1 MKPLSS
7 ASGFGMFSD
16 VVEFPNINSKED
28 NMDQIRWGVLSVS
41 SHYRLRV
48 NDQVKE
54 SKLASVVAIASRDG
68 TKAAAEAE
76 KLGIPRSFA
85 SYEALLADPDIDA
98 VYIPLPNHI
107 HAEWVKKAADAG
119 KHILCEKPFAMSAK
133 EAADAISYARS
144 KGVRVM
150 EAFMYRF
157 HPQWVKVRQI
167 VRSGEL
173 GKIAFIHTQFS
184 FNNKDPKN
192 IRNNMET
199 GGGAMMDIGCY
210 AVSGSRFIMGAE
222 PKRVISLVERDQQF
236 GTDSL
241 TSGLLD
247 FGSAQAQFSVSTQAY
262 PTQRID
268 VIGTSGKL
276 SIHIPFNMYPDVPAE
291 VTVVTGIGSRTISS
305 GPAGH
310 YRLMFDAYSECLL
323 AGKPEPTPAE
333 DAIAN
338 MKVLDAL
345 FRSEVSG
352 GWESIG
358 AAL

>member
-1 MKPLSS
+1 MKAL
-7 ASGFGMFSD
+7 
-16 VVEFPNINSKED
+16 
-28 NMDQIRWGVLSVS
+28 RWGVLSVS
-41 SHYRLRV
+41 NHYRLRV
-48 NDQVKE
+48 DEQLKG
-54 SKLASVVAIASRDG
+54 SKLASVVGIASRDG
-68 TKAAAEAE
+68 VKAAEEAG
-76 KLGIPRSFA
+76 KLGIPRSFS
-85 SYEALLADPDIDA
+85 SYEALLADPGIDA
-98 VYIPLPNHI
+98 VYIPLPNHL

-119 KHILCEKPFAMSAK
+119 KHILCEKPFAMNAK
-133 EAADAISYARS
+133 EAADAIEYARS

-157 HPQWVKVRQI
+157 HPQWVGARQI

-173 GKIAFIHTQFS
+173 GKILFVHVQFS

-192 IRNNMET
+192 IRNIMAT
-199 GGGAMMDIGCY
+199 GGGAIMDIGCY
-210 AVSGSRFIMGAE
+210 AVSASRFIMGEE
-222 PKRVISLVERDQQF
+222 PKRAISLVERDPQF

-241 TSGLLD
+241 SSGLLD
-247 FGSAQAQFSVSTQAY
+247 FGSARAQFSVSTQAF
-262 PTQRID
+262 PTQRVD
-268 VIGTSGKL
+268 VVGTSGKL

-291 VTVVTGIGSRTISS
+291 VTVVTGTGSRTIST
-305 GPAGH
+305 GPAGQ
-310 YRLMFDAYSECLL
+310 YRLMFDAYSERIL

-352 GWESIG
+352 GWEHIG